1 MNKKGKRALAS
12 GALMSL
18 VLTTVL
24 ATGPVNAAAGQVTR
38 TSGADRYATAAQVA
52 TTNWTTSDNVVL
64 VNGDNYPDA
73 VSASA
78 LAKKLNAPILLTK
91 SDSLNA
97 DAKAAISK
105 LGAKNIYI
113 VGGTA
118 SVSKS
123 VRTSLK
129 ANYSLVELG
138 GANRYETNIAV
149 ANELVELGVNPSN
162 VLLVGGEGFS
172 DALSVAP
179 VAAAKGQIL
188 LLGNNNALLNEV
200 SNRLCKS

>member
-1 MNKKGKRALAS
+1 MNKNGKRVLAS

-18 VLTTVL
+18 VLTSVL
-24 ATGPVNAAAGQVTR
+24 AAGPVHAAAGQVTR

-52 TTNWTTSDNVVL
+52 TSNWTTSDNVVL

-91 SDSLNA
+91 ADSLNA
-97 DAKAAISK
+97 DAQAAITK
-105 LGAKNIYI
+105 LAPKNIYV

-118 SVSKS
+118 SVSTA
-123 VRTSLK
+123 VRDSLK
-129 ANYSLVELG
+129 ANYSLIELG
-138 GANRYETNIAV
+138 GANRYETNVAV
-149 ANELVELGVNPSN
+149 AKELVKLGVDPSN

-188 LLGNNNALLNEV
+188 LLGNNNARLNAV
-200 SNRLCKS
+200 SNKLCKD